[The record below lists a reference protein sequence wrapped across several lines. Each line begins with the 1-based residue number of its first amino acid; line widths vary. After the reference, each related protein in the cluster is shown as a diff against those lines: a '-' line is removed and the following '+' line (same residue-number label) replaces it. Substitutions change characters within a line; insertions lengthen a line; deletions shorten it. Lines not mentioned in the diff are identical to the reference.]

1 MDKVQGFKIKENE
14 IEKYLSSGPQTQVTP
29 EIKKIASE
37 ISGTVLEKAQ
47 NILNRGSSLV
57 KFQDYNKEEVF
68 RKRTASQILQGGYIT
83 GCTDAALLFITL
95 ARASGI
101 PAKYVETIN
110 KEWLE
115 NGGDQIGGHIYSQ
128 IYDENRGWVW
138 VDPMGRK
145 IDSPPENRVVFK
157 EGLDSWDIGINDFD
171 SLKTKFEE
179 FRKQWLLE
187 NSK

>member
-1 MDKVQGFKIKENE
+1 MKLK
-14 IEKYLSSGPQTQVTP
+14 KYLSSGLQTQVTP
-29 EIKKIASE
+29 EINKIASE

-47 NILNRGSSLV
+47 NILNSGSSLV
-57 KFQDYNKEEVF
+57 KFQDCNKEEVF
-68 RKRTASQILQGGYIT
+68 RKRTASQILQDGYIT

-101 PAKYVETIN
+101 PAKDVETID
-110 KEWLE
+110 KEWLK

-128 IYDENRGWVW
+128 IYDESRGWVW
-138 VDPMGRK
+138 VDPMRRK

-157 EGLDSWDIGINDFD
+157 EGLDSWDIGINDSD
-171 SLKTKFEE
+171 SLNTKFEE

-187 NSK
+187 DSK